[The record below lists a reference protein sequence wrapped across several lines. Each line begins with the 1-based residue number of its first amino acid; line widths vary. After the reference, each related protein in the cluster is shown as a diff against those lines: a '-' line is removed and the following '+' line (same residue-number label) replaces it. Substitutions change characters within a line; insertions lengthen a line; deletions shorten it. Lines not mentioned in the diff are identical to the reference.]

1 MKKLLALL
9 LTLLLMLPLLSASA
23 EALTLEGTV
32 ECVQSLPIFSLAKGN
47 VNEIRCAVGDRV
59 TQDRCIVTVTTTK
72 VYAPVT
78 GKVWLWGSAGD
89 KMDELTAQYGAAAY
103 IEPSQPYTIKTRA
116 VDANGRAAE
125 AHPGQR
131 VYLICMTDGKK
142 TGEGVITAVSG
153 GEFTVQ
159 VEQSNFEDSD
169 VISIYTTADHAASN
183 RIGRGN
189 LTRAGISACGGTGY
203 IVRTHVKSGDAVR
216 KGDLMYETV
225 EGGFLPGA
233 ARLDEIAVPED
244 GVIAEMKVGRGQEMD
259 DKTVVAL
266 LYPDAQMRVRALA
279 PESALSDYR
288 VGDTVYITGQSG
300 EIWTGIIEKIS
311 QIPEESENPYDRFY
325 PLYITV
331 AEKAG
336 LYYGMNV
343 AVSREQ
349 PPENGEINE

>member
-1 MKKLLALL
+1 MKKLLAGL
-9 LTLLLMLPLLSASA
+9 LTLLLLLPLLSASA

-32 ECVQSLPIFSLAKGN
+32 ECVQSLPIVSLAKGN
-47 VNEIRCAVGDRV
+47 VNELRCAVGDRV
-59 TQDRCIVTVTTTK
+59 TADQCIATVMTTK

-89 KMDELTAQYGAAAY
+89 KLEELTAQYGAAAY
-103 IEPSQPYTIKTRA
+103 IEPSQPYTIKTKA
-116 VDANGRAAE
+116 VDANGRAVE
-125 AHPGQR
+125 VHPGQR
-131 VYLICMTDGKK
+131 AYLICMTDGKK
-142 TGEGVITAVSG
+142 TGEGVITAVG
-153 GEFTVQ
+153 RDEYTVQ
-159 VEQSNFEDSD
+159 VEQSNFADSD
-169 VISIYTTADHAASN
+169 VISIYITADHAVAN

-203 IVRTHVKSGDAVR
+203 IVRTHVKSGDAVQ
-216 KGDLMYETV
+216 KGDLIYETV
-225 EGGFLPGA
+225 EGSFLPGA
-233 ARLDEIAVPED
+233 ERLDEIAVPED
-244 GVIAEMKVGRGQEMD
+244 GVIAEMKVGRGQEID

-300 EIWTGIIEKIS
+300 KTWMGIIEKIS

-331 AEKAG
+331 AKNDG

-343 AVSREQ
+343 TVSQEQ
-349 PPENGEINE
+349 PQKNGEANE

>member
-78 GKVWLWGSAGD
+78 GKVWLWGNAGD

-142 TGEGVITAVSG
+142 TGEGVITVVSG

-159 VEQSNFEDSD
+159 VEQSNFADSD
-169 VISIYTTADHAASN
+169 VISIYTTADHAANN

-203 IVRTHVKSGDAVR
+203 IVRTHVKSGDAVQ
-216 KGDLMYETV
+216 KGDLIYETV
-225 EGGFLPGA
+225 EGSFLPGA

-259 DKTVVAL
+259 DKTIVAL

-300 EIWTGIIEKIS
+300 KTWMGIIEKIS

-331 AEKAG
+331 AKNDG

-343 AVSREQ
+343 TVSQEQ
-349 PPENGEINE
+349 PQKNGEANE